1 MDSKGT
7 TCKQALQAWQD
18 KQDKLPEEQR
28 KKLEDAEE
36 VKLIACIPPMIK
48 VDDSINYLKACKR
61 LSLSTN
67 FIDRIPVL

>member
-48 VDDSINYLKACKR
+48 VDDSIN
-61 LSLSTN
+61 
-67 FIDRIPVL
+67 